1 MVAMWWGE
9 AGVTA
14 GKEAKWSWTGLAESL
29 LPGEWS
35 KIS

>member
-14 GKEAKWSWTGLAESL
+14 GKETKWSESKQSLTL